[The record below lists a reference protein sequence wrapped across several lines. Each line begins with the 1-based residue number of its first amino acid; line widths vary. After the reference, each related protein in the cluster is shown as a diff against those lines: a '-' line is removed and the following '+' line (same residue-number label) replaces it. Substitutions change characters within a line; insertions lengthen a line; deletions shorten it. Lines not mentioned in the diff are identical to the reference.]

1 MIMFIKDLITAYKK
15 VVSDRTLTR
24 EAKMTNEI
32 LYDPISLE
40 LIGKMARDCGGWFE
54 IVRPSDGFILRYYK
68 DGFKKVNSVE
78 DYEEYR

>member
-1 MIMFIKDLITAYKK
+1 MFRDFIAAYKK
-15 VVSDRTLTR
+15 VKADRKLS
-24 EAKMTNEI
+24 AADKVANEI

-54 IVRPSDGFILRYYK
+54 IVRPDDGVTLRYYK
-68 DGFKKVNSVE
+68 DGFKKVNTVE